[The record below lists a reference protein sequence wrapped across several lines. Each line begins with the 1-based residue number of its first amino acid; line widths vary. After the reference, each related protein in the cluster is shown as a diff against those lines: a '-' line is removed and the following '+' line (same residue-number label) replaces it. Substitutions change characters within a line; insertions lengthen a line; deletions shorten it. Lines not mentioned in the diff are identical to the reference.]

1 MGLDRNFS
9 KWLNG
14 YMKARTI
21 LRRLGL
27 GMFVGREAERK
38 SPVARDRERFEADV
52 KEQFQKLKEKGISI
66 PVFTL

>member
-1 MGLDRNFS
+1 MTVKTFLQ
-9 KWLNG
+9 
-14 YMKARTI
+14 
-21 LRRLGL
+21 RLGL
-27 GMFVGREAERK
+27 GMLAGRAVERK

>member
-1 MGLDRNFS
+1 MNVKTL
-9 KWLNG
+9 
-14 YMKARTI
+14 

-27 GMFVGREAERK
+27 GMLVGREAERK
-38 SPVARDRERFEADV
+38 KLLLRDRERFEADV